1 VSVINQMLVDLEE
14 RRAADR
20 PAIQARQTAYVAA
33 GVSRRTRCIPRAL
46 VGGLAVL
53 ILGAS
58 AYAVHRGGYGSQLFS
73 LLGRAVSSAVAGTRE
88 EPTAPVATF
97 TESGLD
103 PYPVDVIEQTEEFAH
118 KAILSVASARS
129 LTVTPDTSAAVDVL
143 PAAKTQKEPARQH
156 QSTQAKPQPK
166 AKPEPVV
173 AVATPR
179 AEPAVRP
186 VAVPAVAK
194 PARKEVQ
201 VRKREVE
208 PADQVKK
215 VHREPSPQKRFAL
228 FLADARYALAQGD
241 TARAK
246 SLVQRAM
253 QLAPGNAAA
262 AELLLEVQL
271 RSGDTGAAMKT
282 LRESLRRDPHNAA
295 YAQALARLLAAHGED
310 KEAIGYLRTAL
321 ANGRVDGQS
330 LALLAGLERRVGDHE
345 SAAAHY
351 VDALAQDRTVAV
363 WWLGLGM
370 SLESLA
376 QPAEARAAFGEA
388 QRIGGL
394 DVDVAA
400 FVEKRLAGLGA
411 APAR

>member
-33 GVSRRTRCIPRAL
+33 GVSHRKQRIPRAL
-46 VGGLAVL
+46 AWSVAVL
-53 ILGAS
+53 ILGAA
-58 AYAVHRGGYGSQLFS
+58 AYAVHRSGDSSELFS
-73 LLGRAVSSAVAGTRE
+73 LLGRTVSSAVAGTRE
-88 EPTAPVATF
+88 EPATPVANF
-97 TESGLD
+97 SGSSPD

-118 KAILSVASARS
+118 KAVLSVVSARS
-129 LTVTPDTSAAVDVL
+129 LTVTPDNSAAVDV
-143 PAAKTQKEPARQH
+143 PTVAKTQKEPARQR
-156 QSTQAKPQPK
+156 QSTQARPQPK
-166 AKPEPVV
+166 AKPQPVV
-173 AVATPR
+173 ALAAPPP
-179 AEPAVRP
+179 EPAAQP
-186 VAVPAVAK
+186 VAAPAVSK
-194 PARKEVQ
+194 PARKQ
-201 VRKREVE
+201 GQARKRAVE
-208 PADQVKK
+208 PAVQVKK
-215 VHREPSPQKRFAL
+215 VHREPSPQERFAL

-271 RSGDTGAAMKT
+271 RSGDTDAATKT
-282 LRESLRRDPHNAA
+282 LREGLQRDPHNAA
-295 YAQALARLLAAHGED
+295 YAQALARLLAAQGED
-310 KEAIGYLRTAL
+310 NAAIGYLRTAL
-321 ANGRVDGQS
+321 ANGRADGQS

-376 QPAEARAAFGEA
+376 QPDEARAAFVEA

-394 DVDVAA
+394 DGDVAA
-400 FVEKRLAGLGA
+400 FVEERLVRLDA
-411 APAR
+411 APSR

>member
-1 VSVINQMLVDLEE
+1 MSVINQMLVDLEE

-33 GVSRRTRCIPRAL
+33 GVSRCTRRIPRAL
-46 VGGLAVL
+46 VWALAAL
-53 ILGAS
+53 ILGAA
-58 AYAVHRGGYGSQLFS
+58 AYTVHGGGHSSELFS
-73 LLGRAVSSAVAGTRE
+73 LLSRTVSSAVAGTRE
-88 EPTAPVATF
+88 EPAEPSAAS
-97 TESGLD
+97 SGSRPD

-118 KAILSVASARS
+118 NTVLSVASARS
-129 LTVTPDTSAAVDVL
+129 LTVMPDNSAIVDAPTAAV
-143 PAAKTQKEPARQH
+143 TQKKPTRQY

-166 AKPEPVV
+166 KPEPVV
-173 AVATPR
+173 AVTTLR
-179 AEPAVRP
+179 AEPTVRP
-186 VAVPAVAK
+186 AAAPVAAK
-194 PARKEVQ
+194 PARKEEQ
-201 VRKREVE
+201 AQKREVE
-208 PADQVKK
+208 SAAPVNK
-215 VHREPSPQKRFAL
+215 VHREPSPQERFAL
-228 FLADARYALAQGD
+228 FLGDARYALAQGD
-241 TARAK
+241 TAQAN
-246 SLVQRAM
+246 SLVRRAM

-271 RSGDTGAAMKT
+271 RSGDTDAAMKT
-282 LRESLRRDPHNAA
+282 LREGLRRDPHNAA

-330 LALLAGLERRVGDHE
+330 LALLAGLERRIGDHE

-351 VDALAQDRTVAV
+351 LDALAQDRTVAV

-376 QPAEARAAFGEA
+376 QPAEARAAFVEA

-394 DVDVAA
+394 DEDVAA
-400 FVEKRLAGLGA
+400 FVDKRLVRLDA
-411 APAR
+411 ASSR